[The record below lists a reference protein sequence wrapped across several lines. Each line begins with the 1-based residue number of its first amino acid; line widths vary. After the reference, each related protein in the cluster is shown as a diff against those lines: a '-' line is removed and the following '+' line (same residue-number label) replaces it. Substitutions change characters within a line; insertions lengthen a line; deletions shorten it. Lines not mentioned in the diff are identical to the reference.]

1 MIADIDQSLVR
12 TSAGTAGLQI
22 KRGNKCRG
30 SPDRT
35 GRYALYPKEPD
46 APLVSASWPQ
56 ALLAVLD
63 LLDLPSISST
73 LTSWRRT
80 VPLTVTSRSPDCLLS
95 ATSSTTWAC

>member
-30 SPDRT
+30 SLDRT
-35 GRYALYPKEPD
+35 GRYALCPEEPD

-56 ALLAVLD
+56 ALLAVLP
-63 LLDLPSISST
+63 DLPSISST

-95 ATSSTTWAC
+95 ETSSTT

>member
-22 KRGNKCRG
+22 KRGNKGRG

-35 GRYALYPKEPD
+35 GRYALCPEEPD

-63 LLDLPSISST
+63 LPDLPDLASISST
-73 LTSWRRT
+73 VTSWRRT
-80 VPLTVTSRSPDCLLS
+80 VPLTVSSRWPDCLLS
-95 ATSSTTWAC
+95 ETSSTT